1 MFATPN
7 PIIYPAFPEFSEK
20 FASGKSQLLW
30 TVCPADLDTPVS
42 AMLRLM
48 EEGKPCF
55 LLESVEKGEIRGRY
69 SVIGLMP
76 DIIWK
81 CTGNQAEICYPNDIA
96 LPLSSPSSS
105 GVNSC
110 IQTYT
115 SPSLPNM
122 EKKLKHSNS
131 NVYEFTKCSKASLDS
146 FRELYEQS
154 KIEIPDGLPPM
165 ASGLVG
171 TMGYDMV
178 KLMED
183 LPSTKPDSIG
193 VPDSCFI
200 RPKIMVIFDAVTDK
214 IFIIS
219 SVFATENKTDAKL
232 EYTEAVKRI
241 TYVLERLASPVVQDK
256 TKEYKQVS
264 ADDFSSN
271 TSRADYDAMLE
282 KAREY
287 IRAGDIFQV
296 VLSQR
301 FSAKFPL
308 PPFALYRALRQ
319 LNPSP
324 FLFYLH
330 LGDYTLVGSSPEIL
344 VRLREGEVTIR
355 PIAGTRKRGK
365 DKQEDASLAAD
376 LLADPKEVSEHLMLL
391 DLGRNDVGRVAKI
404 GSVKTVQ
411 KMSIENYSHV
421 MHIVSSVTGKLD
433 PKYDAL
439 SALIAGFPA
448 GTVSGA
454 PKIRAMEIIDE
465 LEMEARSFYAGC
477 IGYFSGNGDMDTC
490 IALRT
495 GLIKDGVLHL
505 QAGGGIVAES
515 DDEAEYQESVNKAR
529 ALMKAAEEAIKFV

>member
-7 PIIYPAFPEFSEK
+7 PIIYPTLADFSEQ
-20 FASGKSQLLW
+20 FNAGKSQLLW

-69 SVIGLMP
+69 SVIGIMP

-81 CTGNQAEICYPNDIA
+81 CTGNKAEICHVDDV
-96 LPLSSPSSS
+96 SK
-105 GVNSC
+105 
-110 IQTYT
+110 T
-115 SPSLPNM
+115 
-122 EKKLKHSNS
+122 
-131 NVYEFTKCSKASLDS
+131 YEFSECSKASLDS
-146 FRELYEQS
+146 FRKLYEKS
-154 KIEIPDGLPPM
+154 KIEIPVGLPPM

-171 TMGYDMV
+171 TMSYDMV

-183 LPSTKPDSIG
+183 LPSTKTDSISI
-193 VPDSCFI
+193 PDSCFI

-219 SVFATENKTDAKL
+219 SVFTSKNKTDATI
-232 EYTEAVKRI
+232 EYAEAVARI
-241 TYVLERLASPVVQDK
+241 SYVLDRLSAPVIQNENEK
-256 TKEYKQVS
+256 YQPVS
-264 ADDFSSN
+264 ADDFVSN
-271 TSRADYDAMLE
+271 TNRADYDAMLE

-330 LGDYTLVGSSPEIL
+330 LGNYSLVGSSPEIL
-344 VRLREGEVTIR
+344 VRLRDGEVTIR

-365 DKQEDASLAAD
+365 DKQEDANLAAD
-376 LLADPKEVSEHLMLL
+376 LLADSKEVSEHLMLL

-404 GSVKTVQ
+404 GTVQTTQ

-421 MHIVSSVTGKLD
+421 MHIVSSVTGEID
-433 PKYDAL
+433 SKYDAL

-465 LEMEARSFYAGC
+465 LETEARSFYAGC

-490 IALRT
+490 ITLRT

-515 DDEAEYQESVNKAR
+515 DNEAEYQEALNKAR